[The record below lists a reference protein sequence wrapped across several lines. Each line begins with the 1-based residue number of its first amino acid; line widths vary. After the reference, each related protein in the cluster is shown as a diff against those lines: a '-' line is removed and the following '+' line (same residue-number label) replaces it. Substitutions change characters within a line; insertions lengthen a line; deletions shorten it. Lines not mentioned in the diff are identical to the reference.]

1 MDAKNNES
9 NFSHAPEQMVRF
21 PARRAIFRVGLSFAL
36 FAYLSGRAR
45 IFAGLL
51 TALPF
56 LLGMFFRQNAGVRKK
71 SVICLLSSF
80 AALAASAGILFA
92 AKEYT
97 FAALF
102 IPWLSS
108 VFAFALSECTGRR
121 AAEKAASLRMLLA
134 SAVLFCCFLT

>member
-9 NFSHAPEQMVRF
+9 KSSQAPEQMVRF
-21 PARRAIFRVGLSFAL
+21 PARRAIFRVVLSFAL
-36 FAYLSGRAR
+36 FACLSGRAR

-51 TALPF
+51 ATLPF
-56 LLGMFFRQNAGVRKK
+56 LLGMFFGQSKDIRKK
-71 SVICLLSSF
+71 TVICLLTSF
-80 AALAASAGILFA
+80 TALAASAGILFA

-97 FAALF
+97 FAALS

>member
-1 MDAKNNES
+1 MDAKKNES
-9 NFSHAPEQMVRF
+9 NSSHAPEQTVRF

-56 LLGMFFRQNAGVRKK
+56 LLGMFFGQNAGVRKK

-80 AALAASAGILFA
+80 F
-92 AKEYT
+92 T
-97 FAALF
+97 
-102 IPWLSS
+102 
-108 VFAFALSECTGRR
+108 
-121 AAEKAASLRMLLA
+121 LL
-134 SAVLFCCFLT
+134 CMK

>member
-1 MDAKNNES
+1 MDAKKNDAETS
-9 NFSHAPEQMVRF
+9 QAPEQTVRF
-21 PARRAIFRVGLSFAL
+21 PVKRAIFRVGLSFAL
-36 FAYLSGRAR
+36 FACLSGRAR

-56 LLGMFFRQNAGVRKK
+56 LLGMFFGQSKDIRKK
-71 SVICLLSSF
+71 TVICLLTSF
-80 AALAASAGILFA
+80 AALAASADILFA

-108 VFAFALSECTGRR
+108 VFAFALSECAGC
-121 AAEKAASLRMLLA
+121 KAGKKTASLRMLLA